1 MSGRSIRVIV
11 WATHLQ
17 TDILA
22 LAAYLDRCAD
32 VELLI
37 VAADVAAFRR
47 EPIAQ
52 ALRLWARVLDRDD
65 PRTRRRVR
73 AFAADVAVADN
84 HVPPKGTAP
93 RLFYMWHGL
102 GWKARSRLDLAT
114 FYLQVRRLTGADPR
128 QPNRRFLAQCYG
140 PVDRDWRI
148 ADWDL
153 PRAACVETGMA
164 FAALLRAPP
173 YDPAALAGHYRID
186 VARRKTVLLSITWH
200 SGGIFP
206 GGDDG
211 AFVADLLS
219 AVRSRGADLLICL
232 HDRHRYPAT
241 LVARLE
247 ALAKTEPGCELRFKS
262 DHPDNLGDL
271 LVADVM
277 VSNLSSFL
285 VYFYVL
291 GRPAIHIVPD
301 SRERLDR
308 VTMLFSR
315 FRLQR
320 RVRADAAWMIDPT
333 DTGGPR
339 ANNAQA
345 TIDATLAALDNPAP
359 GAAAATRW
367 LDRHVPL
374 LDGEAPARIKQALEA
389 LCRDASPNPRRR
401 EPSAPGRVRSPPCGS
416 PDVAAS

>member
-1 MSGRSIRVIV
+1 MIRVIV

-22 LAAYLDRCAD
+22 LAAHLDTCPD

-37 VAADVAAFRR
+37 VAADTAAFRR
-47 EPIAQ
+47 EPIAR
-52 ALRLWARVLDRDD
+52 ALQLRARLLDRNHS
-65 PRTRRRVR
+65 RTMRRVR

-84 HVPPKGTAP
+84 HVPPGGTAP

-128 QPNRRFLAQCYG
+128 RPNPRFMAQCYG

-148 ADWDL
+148 GDWEL

-164 FAALLRAPP
+164 FAALLLDPP
-173 YDPAALAGHYRID
+173 YDPAAIAAHYRID

-206 GGDDG
+206 GGGDG
-211 AFVADLLS
+211 AFVRDLLE

-232 HDRHRYPAT
+232 HDRHRYPAA
-241 LVARLE
+241 LVAQLE
-247 ALAKTEPGCELRFKS
+247 AHAATEPGCELRFKS
-262 DHPDNLGDL
+262 DHPDNLCDL

-285 VYFYVL
+285 SYFYVL
-291 GRPAIHIVPD
+291 GRPAIHIVP
-301 SRERLDR
+301 ETAARLDR

-315 FRLQR
+315 FRLRR
-320 RVRADAAWMIDPT
+320 RVRADTAWMIDPA

-339 ANNAQA
+339 ASDAQA
-345 TIDATLAALDNPAP
+345 TIAATLAALDDPAP
-359 GAAAATRW
+359 GAAAATAW
-367 LDRHVPL
+367 LERHVPG
-374 LDGEAPARIKQALEA
+374 LDDQAPTRIKQALDA
-389 LCRDASPNPRRR
+389 LCSDGAGYRSRRGKG
-401 EPSAPGRVRSPPCGS
+401 AVQRVAEMRCGA